1 MCALEHMCGAELQ
14 KTHTVVACVG
24 RKLVAEQSSWA
35 WLGSRTGSLEHLSP
49 LWPLDRSMHSEGY
62 IPGSNL
68 AVISLASIFQNLL
81 RISLAWKGKELVPKA
96 PGG

>member
-1 MCALEHMCGAELQ
+1 MLLS
-14 KTHTVVACVG
+14 TCVEQSFRRVMQWWHVLG

-35 WLGSRTGSLEHLSP
+35 CLGSRTGSLEHLSP
-49 LWPLDRSMHSEGY
+49 LWPLDTSIYSEGY

-81 RISLAWKGKELVPKA
+81 RISLAWKEKELVPKA
-96 PGG
+96 PRG

>member
-14 KTHTVVACVG
+14 KSHAVVAGVG

-35 WLGSRTGSLEHLSP
+35 CLGSRTGSLEHLSP
-49 LWPLDRSMHSEGY
+49 LWPLDSSIYSEGY

-81 RISLAWKGKELVPKA
+81 RISLARKEKELVPKA
-96 PGG
+96 PRG